1 MKSILLIVMLACTVL
16 ADVDFKKELEPLK
29 SIGPKAFDVKTFDKT
44 EKADLILVDFWASW
58 CEPCKEGF
66 AYYEEKIKA
75 QKNKKIV
82 LISVNLDDSEE
93 KAQAF
98 LKSYPQNN
106 AIVWDEKKKMM
117 SLLNFD
123 AIPMMVVLDK
133 DWKEVGRIK
142 GFNSE
147 SKKKLAKF
155 F

>member
-1 MKSILLIVMLACTVL
+1 MKILLSFVL
-16 ADVDFKKELEPLK
+16 FTAMVFAEVDFKKEIESFK
-29 SIGPKAFDVKTFDKT
+29 SIGPKAFDKN
-44 EKADLILVDFWASW
+44 ESADLFLIDFWASW

-66 AYYEEKIKA
+66 AYYEEKIKS

-82 LISVNLDDSEE
+82 LISVNLDDTTA
-93 KAQAF
+93 KAETF

-106 AIVWDEKKKMM
+106 VIVWDEKKKMM
-117 SLLNFD
+117 SMLDFD
-123 AIPMMVVLDK
+123 AIPMMIILDK
-133 DWKEVGRIK
+133 NWKEIGRIK

>member
-1 MKSILLIVMLACTVL
+1 MKAFIGIILFVAVAYAEI
-16 ADVDFKKELEPLK
+16 DYRKELDTLK
-29 SIGPKAFDVKTFDKT
+29 NIGVKTLDNKAS
-44 EKADLILVDFWASW
+44 ADLILLDFWASW

-82 LISVNLDDSEE
+82 LISVNLDDSTD
-93 KAQAF
+93 KAEAF
-98 LKSYPQNN
+98 LKSYPQDNV
-106 AIVWDEKKKMM
+106 IVWDEKKKFM
-117 SLLNFD
+117 SMLDFD
-123 AIPMMVVLDK
+123 AIPMMIILDK
-133 DWKEVGRIK
+133 NWKEIGRIK